1 MNNKLA
7 VTIIRWAIAVPAGIA
22 AWFGANYSIGTTF
35 GFVHGFE
42 VVEEFW
48 DAPDMNGM
56 PISGTYIILVTRLV
70 AAAALV
76 GMIVYL
82 VPRYHQRVATIAA
95 ALVSVAAL
103 GFLGFVWFQA
113 GNADLKFGP
122 DGWYRHILDALS
134 IIMGAVFGAWVAC
147 GNQRHR
153 TRA

>member
-1 MNNKLA
+1 
-7 VTIIRWAIAVPAGIA
+7 
-22 AWFGANYSIGTTF
+22 
-35 GFVHGFE
+35 

-82 VPRYHQRVATIAA
+82 VPRFHKRVAAIAA

-103 GFLGFVWFQA
+103 GFLGFVLFQA
-113 GNADLKFGP
+113 GNADLKLGP

-134 IIMGAVFGAWVAC
+134 IIMGAIFGAWVAC
-147 GNQRHR
+147 GNQRDR